1 MQDPPR
7 DEGAVNIVVGALDVP
22 IIEEV
27 RTVEVPTIGAERV
40 RADSTEEVRP
50 PLAKEEAEEDEDE
63 KGDGTVSVKLVESA
77 KIARGL
83 VEVNPF
89 AALLL

>member
-1 MQDPPR
+1 MEMYDPPR
-7 DEGAVNIVVGALDVP
+7 DEGAVNVVVGALDVP
-22 IIEEV
+22 VIEEV

-63 KGDGTVSVKLVESA
+63 KGDSTVSVKLVESA
-77 KIARGL
+77 KIARDL
-83 VEVNPF
+83 SR
-89 AALLL
+89 